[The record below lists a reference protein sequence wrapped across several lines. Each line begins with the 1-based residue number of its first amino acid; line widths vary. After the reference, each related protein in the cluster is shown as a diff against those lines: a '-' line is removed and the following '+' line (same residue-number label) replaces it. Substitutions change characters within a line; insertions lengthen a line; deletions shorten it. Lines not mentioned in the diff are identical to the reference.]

1 MTCTF
6 AVGNFNWNSCV
17 SVERRTA
24 LQDIEENARFDHG
37 LSSGDAEEES
47 KRNQCDLTSGRGT
60 TSYARTSINEGTQPG
75 TLL

>member
-1 MTCTF
+1 MACTF

-24 LQDIEENARFDHG
+24 LQDIEENARFDHS

-47 KRNQCDLTSGRGT
+47 KKEPVRLDLRSRHDIL
-60 TSYARTSINEGTQPG
+60 RPNKHK
-75 TLL
+75 